1 MTENIRVLTHSSIR
15 IQSGDTV
22 LYVDPFKVKGQPQD
36 ADFVF
41 ITHDHFDHFSPEDI
55 EKVSCEKTILVVPHK
70 MHEKAVQETG
80 DTLDDTR
87 GIIPVKTNSPYDI
100 NGFTF
105 ETVPAYNRAKPFHMK
120 SAGWVGYIF
129 CLDGK
134 RIYVAG
140 DTDATPEAR
149 EVRCDVA
156 LVPVGGIYTMNPSQA
171 AELINT
177 IRPAAAIP
185 THYGSVVGTV
195 SDAEIFQRK
204 VDPAIQVEI
213 KMEY

>member
-22 LYVDPFKVKGQPQD
+22 LYVDPYKVSGRPQD

-55 EKVSCEKTILVVPHK
+55 EKVSCDKTVLVVPEK
-70 MHEKAVQETG
+70 MRDKVLQEADETQ
-80 DTLDDTR
+80 
-87 GIIPVKTNSPYDI
+87 GIIPVKPDAPYDI
-100 NGFTF
+100 NGFSF
-105 ETVPAYNRAKPFHMK
+105 ETVPAYNRLKPFHPK
-120 SAGWVGYIF
+120 TAGWVGYIF

-140 DTDATPEAR
+140 DTDATPDAR
-149 EVRCDVA
+149 KVQCDVA
-156 LVPVGGIYTMNPSQA
+156 LVPVGGTYTMNASQA
-171 AELINT
+171 AELVNT

-185 THYGSVVGTV
+185 THYGSVAG
-195 SDAEIFQRK
+195 SAADAESFREK
-204 VDPAIQVEI
+204 VDPAVHVEI
-213 KMEY
+213 KMES

>member
-22 LYVDPFKVKGQPQD
+22 LYVDPYKVSGRPQD

-55 EKVSCEKTILVVPHK
+55 EKVSCEKTILVVPEK
-70 MHEKAVQETG
+70 MRDKVLQEADETQ
-80 DTLDDTR
+80 
-87 GIIPVKTNSPYDI
+87 GIIPVKPDAPYDI
-100 NGFTF
+100 NGFSF
-105 ETVPAYNRAKPFHMK
+105 ETIPAYNRLKPFHPK
-120 SAGWVGYIF
+120 TAGWVGYIF

-140 DTDATPEAR
+140 DTDATPDAKK
-149 EVRCDVA
+149 VQCDVA
-156 LVPVGGIYTMNPSQA
+156 LVPVGGTYTMNASQA
-171 AELINT
+171 AELVNT

-185 THYGSVVGTV
+185 THYGSVAG
-195 SDAEIFQRK
+195 SAADAESFREK
-204 VDPAIQVEI
+204 VDPAVHVEI
-213 KMEY
+213 KMES

>member
-22 LYVDPFKVKGQPQD
+22 LYVDPYKVSGRPQD

-55 EKVSCEKTILVVPHK
+55 EKVSCDKTVLVVPEK
-70 MHEKAVQETG
+70 MRDKVLQEA
-80 DTLDDTR
+80 DETR
-87 GIIPVKTNSPYDI
+87 GIIPVKPDSPYDI
-100 NGFTF
+100 NGFSF
-105 ETVPAYNRAKPFHMK
+105 ETVPAYNRLKPFHPK
-120 SAGWVGYIF
+120 TAGWVGYIF

-140 DTDATPEAR
+140 DTDATPDAKK
-149 EVRCDVA
+149 VRCDVA
-156 LVPVGGIYTMNPSQA
+156 LVPVGGTYTMNASQA
-171 AELINT
+171 AELVNT

-185 THYGSVVGTV
+185 THYGSVAG
-195 SDAEIFQRK
+195 SAADAESFREK
-204 VDPAIQVEI
+204 VDPTVHVEI
-213 KMEY
+213 KMES

>member
-22 LYVDPFKVKGQPQD
+22 LYVDPYKVSGRPQD

-55 EKVSCEKTILVVPHK
+55 EKVSCEKTILVVPEK
-70 MHEKAVQETG
+70 MRDKVLQEA
-80 DTLDDTR
+80 DETR
-87 GIIPVKTNSPYDI
+87 GIIPVKPDAPYDI
-100 NGFTF
+100 NGFSF
-105 ETVPAYNRAKPFHMK
+105 ETIPAYNRLKPFHPK
-120 SAGWVGYIF
+120 TAGWVGYIF

-140 DTDATPEAR
+140 DTDATPDAKK
-149 EVRCDVA
+149 VQCDVA
-156 LVPVGGIYTMNPSQA
+156 LVPVGGTYTMNASQA
-171 AELINT
+171 AELVNT

-185 THYGSVVGTV
+185 THYGSVAG
-195 SDAEIFQRK
+195 SAADAESFREK
-204 VDPAIQVEI
+204 VDPAVHVEI
-213 KMEY
+213 KMES